1 MPTSPSRPVPY
12 VGMPVR
18 IFHLAVIEAGVV
30 SAVADGG
37 RTLIVDGHRYTL
49 RRTNG
54 RFVRADE
61 PSYGVWLSLRPDP
74 VHPGP

>member
-1 MPTSPSRPVPY
+1 MPTASSRPLPY
-12 VGMPVR
+12 VGMSVR
-18 IFHLAVIEAGVV
+18 IFHLAVIETGVV

-37 RTLIVDGHRYTL
+37 RTLIVDGHRSTL

-61 PSYGVWLSLRPDP
+61 PSYGVWLSLRPGPAD
-74 VHPGP
+74 PGP

>member
-1 MPTSPSRPVPY
+1 
-12 VGMPVR
+12 
-18 IFHLAVIEAGVV
+18 
-30 SAVADGG
+30 VADGG

-74 VHPGP
+74 ADPGP

>member
-1 MPTSPSRPVPY
+1 
-12 VGMPVR
+12 MPVR
-18 IFHLAVIEAGVV
+18 IFHLAVSEPGVI

-37 RTLIVDGHRYTL
+37 RTLIVDGRRYTL

-74 VHPGP
+74 AHAAAACATTCEE

>member
-1 MPTSPSRPVPY
+1 
-12 VGMPVR
+12 
-18 IFHLAVIEAGVV
+18 VIESGVV

-37 RTLIVDGHRYTL
+37 RTLIVDGDRYTL

-74 VHPGP
+74 ADPGP

>member
-1 MPTSPSRPVPY
+1 VPTSPSRPLPY

-18 IFHLAVIEAGVV
+18 IFHLAVIEPGVI

-37 RTLIVDGHRYTL
+37 RTLIVDGDRYTL

-74 VHPGP
+74 ALRGS